1 MSADG
6 PIADD
11 KPRYQQ
17 VAEALRARIAEGRYL
32 PGTQLPTE
40 SGICAEFDV
49 SRHTAREALR
59 RLVDAGLIQR
69 RQGSGSLVIA
79 REPQQ
84 GYAHTMRSLDELF
97 QYAADTTLRILS
109 TGWRVPG
116 PELAGDVG
124 ADDGKEWLT
133 IEGLRLETGAQA
145 PICFSLIF
153 VNADFADVVTEIA
166 QIRGAIYRRIEQR
179 FGVEVAEVEQTIR
192 VGKLPPEAARALG
205 QRGRALGVRVTR
217 RYLDAAG
224 RVIIVSINWHPA
236 DRFRYGMRMRRE
248 GPRAGRG

>member
-1 MSADG
+1 MNADG
-6 PIADD
+6 PFADD
-11 KPRYQQ
+11 RPRYQQ
-17 VAEALRARIAEGRYL
+17 VAEVLRARIAEGL
-32 PGTQLPTE
+32 HPPGTQLPTE
-40 SGICAEFDV
+40 SDICAEFEV

-79 REPQQ
+79 REAQQ
-84 GYAHTMRSLDELF
+84 AYAHTMRSLDELF
-97 QYAADTTLRILS
+97 QYAADTTLRVLA
-109 TGWRVPG
+109 TGRPLPG
-116 PELAGDVG
+116 PDV
-124 ADDGKEWLT
+124 ADDIGTADEGEWVA
-133 IEGLRLETGAQA
+133 IEGLRLETGTQA

-179 FGVEVAEVEQTIR
+179 FGVEVAEVEQMIR
-192 VGKLPPEAARALG
+192 VDKLPPEAARALG
-205 QRGRALGVRVTR
+205 QRGRAMGVRVTR

-248 GPRAGRG
+248 GARPGRG